1 MINAA
6 SRTMASALAQ
16 LKRMESQVQAT
27 LDRIEK
33 PPATPQARE
42 SLRAAEKAKN
52 SLETAVHETSA
63 GLVQSSF
70 DIKA

>member
-42 SLRAAEKAKN
+42 SLRAAEKAKE
-52 SLETAVHETSA
+52 SVKSAVHETSSE
-63 GLVQSSF
+63 LMQSSF

>member
-33 PPATPQARE
+33 PPATPKARE
-42 SLRAAEKAKN
+42 SLRAAEKAKE
-52 SLETAVHETSA
+52 SVQHAVHETSA
-63 GLVQSSF
+63 ELMHRSF